1 MFKIFKSILL
11 IIWIIDILNININI
25 NGIEYLNANML
36 DVNIPIN
43 FLAWSLIWLLIP
55 SSDTIRIKIR
65 RKNNEI

>member
-55 SSDTIRIKIR
+55 SSDTTKIKIR
-65 RKNNEI
+65 RNNNEI

>member
-1 MFKIFKSILL
+1 MFKIFKNILL

-25 NGIEYLNANML
+25 NGIEYLNASML

-55 SSDTIRIKIR
+55 SSDIARIKIR
-65 RKNNEI
+65 REK

>member
-55 SSDTIRIKIR
+55 SSDTTRIKIR
-65 RKNNEI
+65 RNNNEI

>member
-11 IIWIIDILNININI
+11 IIWIVDILNININI

-43 FLAWSLIWLLIP
+43 FLAWLLIWLLIR
-55 SSDTIRIKIR
+55 SSDTIRIKN
-65 RKNNEI
+65 KEEK

>member
-11 IIWIIDILNININI
+11 IIWIVDILNININI

-43 FLAWSLIWLLIP
+43 FLAWLLIWLLIP
-55 SSDTIRIKIR
+55 SSYTIRIKNKEER
-65 RKNNEI
+65 

>member
-25 NGIEYLNANML
+25 NGIEYLNANIL

-55 SSDTIRIKIR
+55 SSDTTRIKIR
-65 RKNNEI
+65 RNNNEI

>member
-55 SSDTIRIKIR
+55 SSDTTRIKIR

>member
-55 SSDTIRIKIR
+55 SSDTARVKIR
-65 RKNNEI
+65 RENNEI

>member
-55 SSDTIRIKIR
+55 SSDITRIKIR
-65 RKNNEI
+65 RNNNEI

>member
-55 SSDTIRIKIR
+55 SSDTTRIKIR
-65 RKNNEI
+65 RSNNEI